1 MEEPHSHPHPQ
12 HPQISIKISLFF
24 SPIRII
30 SLLRKDKI
38 EEKSQVSSYDL
49 INTSQ
54 VTVAKLKLQF

>member
-1 MEEPHSHPHPQ
+1 M
-12 HPQISIKISLFF
+12 SIFF

-38 EEKSQVSSYDL
+38 EKKSQVSSYDL
-49 INTSQ
+49 INTFQ